1 MEKLWLFALI
11 QNTNNVKDKIMVRIL
26 GINLL
31 NKKKIYI
38 GLTAIYGIGIATSK
52 KILKDLNID
61 ENKKVIDLTEKD
73 ISLLRDLLESDAY
86 KLEGDLRRLV
96 SQNIKRLGEINCLRG
111 RRHNQNLPVRGQRT
125 RTNSRTTRK
134 KNPLLLKKKK

>member
-1 MEKLWLFALI
+1 
-11 QNTNNVKDKIMVRIL
+11 MVRIL

-38 GLTAIYGIGIATSK
+38 GLTAIYGIGVATSK

-61 ENKKVIDLTEKD
+61 ENKKVSDLTEKD
-73 ISLLRDLLESDAY
+73 ISLLRDLLESDTY

-96 SQNIKRLGEINCLRG
+96 NQNIKRLSDIGCIRG
-111 RRHNQNLPVRGQRT
+111 RRHSKYLPVRGQRT
-125 RTNSRTTRK
+125 RTNSRTARR
-134 KNPLLLKKKK
+134 KNPNKN